1 MDRIRAHATQIAGTG
16 ERVLVLAH
24 GLGGNQAQWQ
34 PLVEHFQT
42 SARVVTLALA
52 GSAEADPALFSPV
65 RHANILGYAD
75 DLAMLCGQLGLRDAI
90 YVGHSM
96 SAMAGV
102 LASAA
107 DPGLFSRLVLLNGS
121 ARYVDDPATGYVGG
135 FSHEQVDTIL
145 EAIAGDFAAWYSG
158 FATAV
163 MNQPERPEFA
173 TEFARTLGAYDPR
186 TALVMFRAAF
196 TSDVRSS
203 MSRVQ
208 VPTLILQS
216 SGDPAVPP
224 TAAQWLAQAL
234 PQALLKILPSLGH
247 FPHVVSPEVVI
258 AEIEA
263 FLLAHP

>member
-135 FSHEQVDTIL
+135 FSHEQVEAIL